1 MKTVK
6 SENALTP
13 STVSL
18 NYCIQMGSGSRN
30 RLNNNNNKWFGSLLF
45 PFFCLIKSECTSIFY
60 S

>member
-18 NYCIQMGSGSRN
+18 NYCIQMGSG
-30 RLNNNNNKWFGSLLF
+30 LCIHLNNNNKWSGSLLF
-45 PFFCLIKSECTSIFY
+45 PFFCLIKSLVT
-60 S
+60 